1 VTGPFG
7 NLKDL
12 MNMEM
17 KSMKMVGYLVNYPNG
32 ISGEKGIYYNYILA
46 ANGLFIEAANPML
59 AARIPVAGCEVKGLA
74 PIKTKFALTYG
85 SIPQYLFDLALD
97 TFLAVPDREHYV
109 AVTASAG
116 YHLYVPVQ
124 DKGDASVVYEVGDC
138 VVLDIHSHGHM
149 RASFS
154 SQDNADEVG
163 LKLYAVVGRL
173 HATPVVKL
181 RVGVYGYFH
190 SLAWRDVFDGC
201 LVGAAEFEDEEVK
214 IEGDLHGIAAPD
226 VPELQHLGS
235 WLRWDRFFRR

>member
-1 VTGPFG
+1 
-7 NLKDL
+7 
-12 MNMEM
+12 
-17 KSMKMVGYLVNYPNG
+17 MKMVGYLVNYPDG
-32 ISGEKGIYYNYILA
+32 ISGEKGIYYSYILA

-59 AARIPVAGCEVKGLA
+59 AARVPVAGCEVRGLA
-74 PIKTKFALTYG
+74 PLKTKIAPTYG

-124 DKGDASVVYEVGDC
+124 DKGNASVVYEVGDSI
-138 VVLDIHSHGHM
+138 VLDIHSHGHM

-154 SQDNADEVG
+154 HQDDTDETG

-173 HATPVVKL
+173 NAMPVVKL

-190 SLAWRDVFDGC
+190 SLAWHDVFDGS
-201 LVGAAEFEDEEVK
+201 LAGAIESEEEEVK
-214 IEGDLHGIAAPD
+214 IESDIQSIAAPD
-226 VPELQHLGS
+226 APEFQHFGS